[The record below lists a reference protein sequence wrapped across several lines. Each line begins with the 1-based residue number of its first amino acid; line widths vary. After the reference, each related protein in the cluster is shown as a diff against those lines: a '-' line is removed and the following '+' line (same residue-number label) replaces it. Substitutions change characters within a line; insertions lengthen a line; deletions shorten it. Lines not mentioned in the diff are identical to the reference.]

1 NRGQVEGV
9 AFHERKALA
18 YQEKMN
24 ARKRMTKHYDGEVPD
39 YAESL
44 KEAVEQYKQVL
55 QTEDTP
61 FNQKSLEKIAD
72 LEKHYNH
79 KIYNRGKMECIAFH
93 ERKALAY
100 QEKMNERKRMTK
112 HYDGEVPDYAESLKE
127 AVEQYKQVLQTED
140 TPFNQKSLEKIAD
153 LEKHYYH
160 KIYNA

>member
-1 NRGQVEGV
+1 NNSRKYIGEIIEYKGNFELIKILAVVKNPKKSDLHDRGQVEGT
-9 AFHERKALA
+9 AIHERKALA

-72 LEKHYNH
+72 LEKHY
-79 KIYNRGKMECIAFH
+79 
-93 ERKALAY
+93 
-100 QEKMNERKRMTK
+100 
-112 HYDGEVPDYAESLKE
+112 
-127 AVEQYKQVLQTED
+127 
-140 TPFNQKSLEKIAD
+140 
-153 LEKHYYH
+153 YH
-160 KIYNA
+160 KIYN